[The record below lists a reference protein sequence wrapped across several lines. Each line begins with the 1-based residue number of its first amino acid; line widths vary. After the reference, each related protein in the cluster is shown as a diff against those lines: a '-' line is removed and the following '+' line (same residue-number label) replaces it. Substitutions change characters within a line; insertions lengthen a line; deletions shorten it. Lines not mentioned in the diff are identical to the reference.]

1 MFMIK
6 GQKPLSENAR
16 TMAAG
21 RMAAHRGVESDG
33 AIAQQIMT
41 ESLLVPPVL
50 LWKSLATEL
59 RTIGILQ

>member
-16 TMAAG
+16 TMAA
-21 RMAAHRGVESDG
+21 HRGVESDG

-41 ESLLVPPVL
+41 ARLLVPPVL